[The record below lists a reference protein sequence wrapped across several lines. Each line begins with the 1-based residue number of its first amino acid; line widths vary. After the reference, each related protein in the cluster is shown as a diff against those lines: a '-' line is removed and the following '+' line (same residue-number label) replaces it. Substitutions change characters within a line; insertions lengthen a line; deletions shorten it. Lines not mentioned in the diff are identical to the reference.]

1 MKENVAIALKYKL
14 KATIP
19 VFPKYQYPQ
28 SRISLF
34 IPNEFCKMGLL

>member
-1 MKENVAIALKYKL
+1 MVEIRKTYKL
-14 KATIP
+14 KPTIP

-34 IPNEFCKMGLL
+34 VPNELCKIGLLNN